1 MSGDA
6 RPTRCRAYDIAQKL
20 PEAPLTV
27 ARVVVYPPPKPGFPT
42 LLFAFFLAGCDKA
55 EEKAT
60 TPPGLF
66 VLQSPA
72 AGEFLDAGKRKVSG
86 KAVNVTDVQVN
97 GVGANVDAGSF
108 QAEVELERGVN
119 VVEGSGVDGT
129 GHKIFDRN
137 GVLAGD
143 FQDDDGAVEDA
154 LLLRVNDGGLR
165 RIGEIGA
172 DMMSSQSISAS
183 LAAMNP
189 VYSDSYAWDYVVVAA
204 DVESVSY
211 DTPRLDFQP
220 RDGALGLEV
229 TLPNLYVDI
238 YAYGEAF
245 GFDFDSDVAMWA
257 SSAVLT
263 CDLYITASRG
273 RIAVDIGEVE
283 VELKD
288 FGYDT
293 SLLPGDVESYILVET
308 IRDTITG
315 MLVEKVNEMVPPL
328 LDETLS
334 GLDPSFSTELMGLQ
348 VDLAFEFAKVDID
361 DDGVALDLDMDVVI
375 PSSGDHAAPGYL
387 RADLGTP
394 DLDTHADVSGAVG
407 DDLLNR
413 MLYEAWAGGLL
424 DLRLST
430 DDGSLSALM
439 LAPLKASEGT
449 ITVSAQLPP
458 VVVER
463 DGELQ
468 AQMGELVVDIDTP
481 GGALGDHLKASVNA
495 FANIDVVV
503 EDGALVLELG
513 TPEVVIM
520 VRESTMGASD
530 EEMTVL
536 VEKTLPFDLLFSLL
550 GDFSFPL
557 PSLYGIAIDE
567 GSADRDRSGVYTG
580 LEVSLK

>member
-1 MSGDA
+1 MYTPPNSG
-6 RPTRCRAYDIAQKL
+6 
-20 PEAPLTV
+20 V
-27 ARVVVYPPPKPGFPT
+27 SM
-42 LLFAFFLAGCDKA
+42 LLFAFILTGCDKA
-55 EEKAT
+55 EEEGAA
-60 TPPGLF
+60 PAGLF
-66 VLQSPA
+66 VLQSPLG
-72 AGEFLDAGKRKVSG
+72 GEFLDVGKQEVSG
-86 KAVNVTDVQVN
+86 KAVNLTDVQVN
-97 GVGANVDAGSF
+97 GVAAETDGGAFVASI
-108 QAEVELERGVN
+108 ELERGVT
-119 VVEGSGVDGT
+119 VVEGSGIDST
-129 GHKIFDRN
+129 GHKIFDRS

-143 FQDDDGAVEDA
+143 FEDDDGAVEDA

-172 DMMSSQSISAS
+172 DMLASESISAS
-183 LAAMNP
+183 LSAINP

-204 DVESVSY
+204 DVDSVSY
-211 DTPRLDFQP
+211 DTPKFDFQP

-245 GFDFDSDVAMWA
+245 GWDFDSDVSMWA
-257 SSAVLT
+257 SSAVLSA
-263 CDLYITASRG
+263 DIYISANRG
-273 RIAVDIGEVE
+273 RIEVDIGEVE

-293 SLLPGDVESYILVET
+293 SLLPGEVESYILVET

-348 VDLAFEFAKVDID
+348 VDLAFEFAKVDVD
-361 DDGVALDLDMDVVI
+361 DDGVSLDLDMDVVI
-375 PSSGDHAAPGYL
+375 PSSGEHGGPGYL
-387 RADLGTP
+387 GADLGSP
-394 DLDTHADVSGAVG
+394 DLDTHSDVAGAVS
-407 DDLLNR
+407 DNLLNR

-439 LAPLKASEGT
+439 LAPLKATEGT
-449 ITVSAQLPP
+449 ITVSAMLPP

-468 AQMGELVVDIDTP
+468 AQMGELIVNIDTP
-481 GGALGDHLKASVNA
+481 GGALGDHLQAAVNA
-495 FANIDVVV
+495 FVPLEVLV
-503 EDGALVLELG
+503 EDGALTLKLG
-513 TPEVVIM
+513 TPEVVLM
-520 VRESTMGASD
+520 VRESSMGATD
-530 EEMTVL
+530 EEMTSL
-536 VEKTLPFDLLFSLL
+536 VEKMLPIDLLFSLL

-557 PSLYGIAIDE
+557 PALYGLSIDG
-567 GSADRDRSGVYTG
+567 GSAERDESGVYTG